1 MYYIMSILIFIKLY
15 KMIRVLIDKY
25 PKIPI
30 LIQLNNKK
38 YVLYFLSKKSGAFK
52 ELFF

>member
-1 MYYIMSILIFIKLY
+1 
-15 KMIRVLIDKY
+15 MIRVLIDKY